1 MCVILKWKRPG
12 AKFSKKETG
21 QEVRKNDTYTNKHS
35 LKILNMIMKHSIK
48 SPSLTTFYMMIKYC
62 PILYTGI
69 LHSVLWLFFFSRE
82 HIEIFFLFLPESKI

>member
-1 MCVILKWKRPG
+1 MRACVRACVCVSKWKRPG
-12 AKFSKKETG
+12 ANFPKKEAG

-48 SPSLTTFYMMIKYC
+48 SPSLTTFYIMIKYC

-69 LHSVLWLFFFSRE
+69 LFTLNTLGNFFQPRTC
-82 HIEIFFLFLPESKI
+82 